1 MARETKKQVILDNLD
16 NIEKWTAEGLT
27 LAQIAKNLGVSE
39 STLYKYK
46 SGSTEIKES
55 IKNGRQDC
63 VKVLENTMFTSA
75 TGYTRKVKKYQKV
88 KRTLYENGKKSEEWE
103 EMVEYEEEQFFPPDN
118 TAGIFLLK
126 NWGRYSNEPL
136 NINIRQKEL
145 ELKEKQLDANSW

>member
-1 MARETKKQVILDNLD
+1 MARETKKQLILDNLD

-27 LAQIAKNLGVSE
+27 LRQIAKNLGVAE

>member
-1 MARETKKQVILDNLD
+1 MSRETKKQLILDNLD

-27 LAQIAKNLGVSE
+27 LRQIAKNLGVAE

>member
-1 MARETKKQVILDNLD
+1 MSRESKKQTILDNLD

-27 LAQIAKNLGVSE
+27 LRQIAKNLGVAE

-103 EMVEYEEEQFFPPDN
+103 EMVEYEEEQYYPPDN

>member
-1 MARETKKQVILDNLD
+1 MSRESKEQVILDNLD
-16 NIEKWTAEGLT
+16 KIKEWAANGLT
-27 LAQIAKNLGVSE
+27 IAQIAKNLGMAR
-39 STLYKYK
+39 STLNRYK
-46 SGSTEIKES
+46 SLLPVIEDTV
-55 IKNGRQDC
+55 KNARISA
-63 VKVLENTMFTSA
+63 VKTLENTMFTSA
-75 TGYTRKVKKYQKV
+75 VGYTRKVKKYQKV
-88 KRTLYENGKKSEEWE
+88 KRTLYENGKKAEEWE

>member
-1 MARETKKQVILDNLD
+1 MSRESKKQVILDNLD

-27 LAQIAKNLGVSE
+27 LRQIAKNLGVAE

>member
-1 MARETKKQVILDNLD
+1 MSRETKKQLILDNLD

-27 LAQIAKNLGVSE
+27 LAQIAKNLGVAE

-75 TGYTRKVKKYQKV
+75 TGYTRTVKKYQKV

-103 EMVEYEEEQFFPPDN
+103 EMVEYEEEQYYPPDN

>member
-1 MARETKKQVILDNLD
+1 MARETKKQLILDNLD
-16 NIEKWTAEGLT
+16 NIEKWTSEGLT

-46 SGSTEIKES
+46 SGSEEINET
-55 IKNGRQDC
+55 IKKGRQ
-63 VKVLENTMFTSA
+63 VSVTELENTMLTSA
-75 TGYTRKVKKYQKV
+75 LGYTRKVKRYQKV

-103 EMVEYEEEQFFPPDN
+103 EMVEYEEEVFYPPDN

>member
-1 MARETKKQVILDNLD
+1 MSRETKKQLILDNLD

-27 LAQIAKNLGVSE
+27 LRQIAKNLGVAE

-75 TGYTRKVKKYQKV
+75 VGYTRKVKKYQKV
-88 KRTLYENGKKSEEWE
+88 KRELYENGKKSETWE
-103 EMVEYEEEQFFPPDN
+103 EMVEYEEEVFYPPDN

-145 ELKEKQLDANSW
+145 ELKKQQLDANSW

>member
-27 LAQIAKNLGVSE
+27 LRQIAKNLGVAE

-46 SGSTEIKES
+46 SGSEEIKET
-55 IKNGRQDC
+55 IKKGRQ
-63 VKVLENTMFTSA
+63 VSVTELENTMLTSA
-75 TGYTRKVKKYQKV
+75 LGYTRKVKRYAKV
-88 KRTLYENGKKSEEWE
+88 KRELYENGKKSETWE
-103 EMVEYEEEQFFPPDN
+103 EMVEYEEEVYYPPDN

-136 NINIRQKEL
+136 NIDIRKREL
-145 ELKEKQLDANSW
+145 ELKKQQLDANSW

>member
-1 MARETKKQVILDNLD
+1 MSRESKKQVILDNLD

-27 LAQIAKNLGVSE
+27 LRQIAKNLGVAE

-103 EMVEYEEEQFFPPDN
+103 EMVEYEEEQFYPPDN

-136 NINIRQKEL
+136 NIGIRQKEL

>member
-1 MARETKKQVILDNLD
+1 MARETKKQLILDNLD

-46 SGSTEIKES
+46 SGSEEINET
-55 IKNGRQDC
+55 IKKGRQ
-63 VKVLENTMFTSA
+63 VSVTELENTMLTSA
-75 TGYTRKVKKYQKV
+75 LGYTRKVKRYQKV

-103 EMVEYEEEQFFPPDN
+103 EMVEYEEEVFYPPDN

-136 NINIRQKEL
+136 NIDLRKKEL
-145 ELKEKQLDANSW
+145 ELKKEQLDANSW

>member
-1 MARETKKQVILDNLD
+1 MSRETKKQLILDNLD

-27 LAQIAKNLGVSE
+27 LAQIAKNLGVAE

-75 TGYTRKVKKYQKV
+75 TGYTRRVKKYQKV

-103 EMVEYEEEQFFPPDN
+103 EMVEYEEEQYYPPDN

>member
-1 MARETKKQVILDNLD
+1 MSRESKKQVILDNLD

-27 LAQIAKNLGVSE
+27 LRQIAKNLGVAE

-46 SGSTEIKES
+46 SGSAEIKES

-63 VKVLENTMFTSA
+63 VKTLENTMFTSA
-75 TGYTRKVKKYQKV
+75 VGYTRKVKKYQKV

-103 EMVEYEEEQFFPPDN
+103 EMVEYEEEQYYPPDN

-126 NWGRYSNEPL
+126 NWGKYSNEPL
-136 NINIRQKEL
+136 NIDLRQKEL